1 MPTFREATARTVEGL
16 APTWRNAK
24 HTTSWLQTLDKYAF
38 PALADLRVDQIE
50 RQDVLRAL
58 QPIRTERRET
68 ARRIRQ
74 RIRKVLEWCQAQAF
88 VDINMA
94 GEVKRGNRSSG
105 CLRGR
110 RSGAP
115 PPRHASPSPMRF
127 VPVLPPRPPRGRA
140 STDNVQREA
149 PLHAAQS
156 RAQSTATPG
165 AQRKQRPSRPRP
177 APLGRARPSTRHTQE
192 TLQVTTTPIQHGHD
206 RLVVALDGEITPH
219 SAQEFVVAIDQ
230 RLEQSFCRRLEVF
243 VASPGGSSAALEHM
257 VRAFARW
264 RAAGVDVRAFVIVR
278 AITAR
283 AMERARTTAR
293 ALSEAPRRTRAR
305 TTDERAPGAA
315 ANRYPTDVHR
325 D

>member
-115 PPRHASPSPMRF
+115 PPRHASPLTDALRARAPTAPAKGAGVHRQR
-127 VPVLPPRPPRGRA
+127 PARGAAPRSSKSSAVHGHARG
-140 STDNVQREA
+140 
-149 PLHAAQS
+149 AAQTS
-156 RAQSTATPG
+156 VHRAPARHRSG
-165 AQRKQRPSRPRP
+165 AP
-177 APLGRARPSTRHTQE
+177 AHPPD
-192 TLQVTTTPIQHGHD
+192 TL
-206 RLVVALDGEITPH
+206 
-219 SAQEFVVAIDQ
+219 
-230 RLEQSFCRRLEVF
+230 RRL
-243 VASPGGSSAALEHM
+243 SK
-257 VRAFARW
+257 
-264 RAAGVDVRAFVIVR
+264 
-278 AITAR
+278 
-283 AMERARTTAR
+283 
-293 ALSEAPRRTRAR
+293 
-305 TTDERAPGAA
+305 
-315 ANRYPTDVHR
+315 
-325 D
+325 

>member
-68 ARRIRQ
+68 ARRVRQ

-115 PPRHASPSPMRF
+115 PPRHASPPRRCASCPCSHRARQGGGRPPTTSSARRRSTQLK
-127 VPVLPPRPPRGRA
+127 VERSPRPRQGRSA
-140 STDNVQREA
+140 NSVHRA
-149 PLHAAQS
+149 PARHRS
-156 RAQSTATPG
+156 G
-165 AQRKQRPSRPRP
+165 AP
-177 APLGRARPSTRHTQE
+177 AHPPD
-192 TLQVTTTPIQHGHD
+192 TL
-206 RLVVALDGEITPH
+206 
-219 SAQEFVVAIDQ
+219 
-230 RLEQSFCRRLEVF
+230 RRL
-243 VASPGGSSAALEHM
+243 SK
-257 VRAFARW
+257 
-264 RAAGVDVRAFVIVR
+264 
-278 AITAR
+278 
-283 AMERARTTAR
+283 
-293 ALSEAPRRTRAR
+293 
-305 TTDERAPGAA
+305 
-315 ANRYPTDVHR
+315 
-325 D
+325 

>member
-1 MPTFREATARTVEGL
+1 MEE
-16 APTWRNAK
+16 
-24 HTTSWLQTLDKYAF
+24 
-38 PALADLRVDQIE
+38 
-50 RQDVLRAL
+50 
-58 QPIRTERRET
+58 
-68 ARRIRQ
+68 
-74 RIRKVLEWCQAQAF
+74 F
-88 VDINMA
+88 VNMA
-94 GEVKRGNRSSG
+94 RCDACLPSAPAEVTLRHAM
-105 CLRGR
+105 RGR
-110 RSGAP
+110 RAP
-115 PPRHASPSPMRF
+115 SVASPFESVNALDTAAPRWYATRGTPLPPSPMRF

-140 STDNVQREA
+140 SNDNVQREA

-165 AQRKQRPSRPRP
+165 TQRKQRPSRP
-177 APLGRARPSTRHTQE
+177 RPSTRHTQE

-230 RLEQSFCRRLEVF
+230 RLEQSFCQRLEVF
-243 VASPGGSSAALEHM
+243 VASPGGSSVALEHM

-315 ANRYPTDVHR
+315 ANRHPTDVHR

>member
-1 MPTFREATARTVEGL
+1 M
-16 APTWRNAK
+16 
-24 HTTSWLQTLDKYAF
+24 
-38 PALADLRVDQIE
+38 
-50 RQDVLRAL
+50 
-58 QPIRTERRET
+58 
-68 ARRIRQ
+68 
-74 RIRKVLEWCQAQAF
+74 
-88 VDINMA
+88 
-94 GEVKRGNRSSG
+94 
-105 CLRGR
+105 
-110 RSGAP
+110 
-115 PPRHASPSPMRF
+115 
-127 VPVLPPRPPRGRA
+127 
-140 STDNVQREA
+140 
-149 PLHAAQS
+149 
-156 RAQSTATPG
+156 
-165 AQRKQRPSRPRP
+165 
-177 APLGRARPSTRHTQE
+177 
-192 TLQVTTTPIQHGHD
+192 TTTPTQHGHD

-243 VASPGGSSAALEHM
+243 VASPGGSSAALEHV

-305 TTDERAPGAA
+305 ATDERAPGAA